1 MKELVAYAWAS
12 RTARRAPLLAAM
24 QSAAAAGRSC
34 AGCSGLCCTSVANSM
49 QVTPLEALDLYL
61 WLLAE
66 GRWDEALV
74 ATLHDCATR
83 YGLDRPP
90 LGDGRRVFSRRHYTC
105 PFFVGGARGCSVS
118 RHAKPYGCLAF
129 NSRRAGVREGEDCG
143 SDQPLLEARE
153 SVEAGEAQA
162 NGALQATLAG
172 AWDKRPL
179 PTALLAVAS
188 QLGDSKDLLAGLVD
202 TKAESAAPAITAQPV
217 ASKP

>member
-1 MKELVAYAWAS
+1 MKELIAYAKAS

-34 AGCSGLCCTSVANSM
+34 AGCSGLCCTAVANSM

-61 WLLAE
+61 WLEAE

-74 ATLHDCATR
+74 ATLSDCATR
-83 YGLDRPP
+83 FGLDRPP

-129 NSRRAGVREGEDCG
+129 NARRPGIREGEDCG
-143 SDQPLLEARE
+143 SDQALLEGRE
-153 SVEAGEAQA
+153 GADPAEAQA
-162 NGALQATLAG
+162 DEALRATLPG

-188 QLGDSKDLLAGLVD
+188 QL
-202 TKAESAAPAITAQPV
+202 AARRD
-217 ASKP
+217 